1 MKLTKAHLTGLGL
14 TVPSLLGGL
23 ATVLTFVTQHVK
35 ATADTVCVSGLPP
48 TLVAL
53 VAGVATLAGTVG
65 SYILLISPSAK
76 SASGGGGSGSGGAPD
91 SDVTLPGGRIPSGPP
106 ERNVN
111 SAGLQRRG
119 LAFSILGGL
128 LAMPFVGIMLL
139 SGSGCTP
146 AQWQNFVT
154 AVTAFLQ
161 YVQVFLTGAEAV
173 WQVIVPLIAV
183 ADQPKAQAAFQ
194 GALQTC
200 IDTDAALQDALNA
213 GTAYS
218 QSDIVGLVANVKAAC
233 AELVKIVQIWSGPPV
248 SPDGGAPQPSGS
260 ARSVAINARV
270 TRLQAMCDKI
280 YGWRLQ

>member
-1 MKLTKAHLTGLGL
+1 MKLSKTHWTGIGL
-14 TVPSLLGGL
+14 TLPSLLGGL
-23 ATVLTFVTQHVK
+23 ATALTFVTQHVK

-53 VAGVATLAGTVG
+53 VAGIATLAGTVG
-65 SYILLISPSAK
+65 AYILLISPSAK
-76 SASGGGGSGSGGAPD
+76 SPGGSGGIGGGPD
-91 SDVTLPGGRIPSGPP
+91 SDITLPGGRIPSGPP

-111 SAGLQRRG
+111 SQGLQRRG
-119 LAFSILGGL
+119 LALSILGGL
-128 LAMPFVGIMLL
+128 LAMPFAGIMLL

-154 AVTAFLQ
+154 AVTAFLN

-200 IDTDAALQDALNA
+200 IDTDAALQDALAA

-233 AELVKIVQIWSGPPV
+233 AELVKIVQLWSGPPPAT
-248 SPDGGAPQPSGS
+248 PDGGAPQPSGS
-260 ARSVAINARV
+260 MRMLALNARV

-280 YGWRLQ
+280 YGWRLP